1 MTMIRNFI
9 FDVDGTLLN
18 TYDKYMPAMVAALAK
33 YGYNRPLSKHLLQD
47 CYGITAVDA
56 LQKVGV
62 KAADIAKVN
71 REWMRLAHSREDR
84 VAAFPGIPALIH
96 ELRER
101 GRNLAIVTSRTGKDY
116 DKNFANVYDW
126 AKLFDVAV
134 TADQTQR
141 HKPFPEP
148 LLLALKKLNADPAET
163 VYVGDAVTD
172 LQAARAAKIKFA
184 GAVYGAADPQKVTAG
199 DFILGDPA
207 DLLSIG

>member
-1 MTMIRNFI
+1 MIRNFI

-18 TYDKYMPAMVAALAK
+18 TYEKYMPAMLAALAK
-33 YGYNRPLSKHLLQD
+33 YGYDQPLPKQLLQD

-62 KAADIAKVN
+62 KATDIAKVN
-71 REWMRLAHSREDR
+71 REWMRLAHSREER
-84 VAAFPGIPALIH
+84 VAAFPGIPAVIR
-96 ELRER
+96 ELSKRR
-101 GRNLAIVTSRTGKDY
+101 RNLAIVTSRTREDY

-141 HKPFPEP
+141 HKPFPDP

-163 VYVGDAVTD
+163 VYIGDAVTD
-172 LQAARAAKIKFA
+172 FQAARAARIRFA
-184 GAVYGAADPQKVTAG
+184 GAVYGTADSQKVAAG
-199 DFILGDPA
+199 NFILENPA
-207 DLLSIG
+207 DLLSIV

>member
-1 MTMIRNFI
+1 MIRNLI
-9 FDVDGTLLN
+9 FDVDGTLLS
-18 TYDKYMPAMVAALAK
+18 TYDKYMPAMLAALAK
-33 YGYNRPLSKHLLQD
+33 YGYNRPLPKQLLQD

-71 REWMRLAHSREDR
+71 RGWMWLAHLREEQ
-84 VAAFPGIPALIH
+84 VAAFPGIPALIR
-96 ELRER
+96 ELSQR
-101 GRNLAIVTSRTGKDY
+101 GRKLAVVTSRTGEDY

-184 GAVYGAADPQKVTAG
+184 GAVYGAADPQKVAAG
-199 DFILGDPA
+199 DFLLRDPA

>member
-1 MTMIRNFI
+1 MIRNLI

-33 YGYNRPLSKHLLQD
+33 YGYDRPLPKQLLQG

-62 KAADIAKVN
+62 KPGEVAKVN
-71 REWMRLAHSREDR
+71 REWMRLAHLREGR
-84 VAAFPGIPALIH
+84 VTAFPGIPALIR

-101 GRNLAIVTSRTGKDY
+101 GRKLAIVTSRTGEDY
-116 DKNFANVYDW
+116 DKNFANVYGW

-141 HKPFPEP
+141 HKPFPDP
-148 LLLALKKLNADPAET
+148 LLLALKELNADPAET
-163 VYVGDAVTD
+163 IYIGDAVTD

-184 GAVYGAADPQKVTAG
+184 GAVYGAADPQKMAAG
-199 DFILGDPA
+199 NFLLGDPA
-207 DLLSIG
+207 DLLSIS

>member
-1 MTMIRNFI
+1 MIRNFI

-18 TYDKYMPAMVAALAK
+18 TYDKYMPAMVEALAK
-33 YGYNRPLSKHLLQD
+33 YGYDRPLPKHLLQD

-62 KAADIAKVN
+62 KATDIAKVN

-84 VAAFPGIPALIH
+84 VAVFPGIPTVIR
-96 ELRER
+96 ELSNQ
-101 GRNLAIVTSRTGKDY
+101 GQKLAIVTSRTNEDY

-134 TADQTQR
+134 TADQTQC
-141 HKPFPEP
+141 HKPFPDP
-148 LLLALKKLNADPAET
+148 LLLALKELNAEPAET

-172 LQAARAAKIKFA
+172 LQAAQAAKIRFA
-184 GAVYGAADPQKVTAG
+184 GAVYGSANSRKLTADNFLLK
-199 DFILGDPA
+199 DPV
-207 DLLSIG
+207 DLLNVNEK